1 MSNKDNSTSINK
13 KVFDSKK
20 YFIYAFKR
28 HILNENKILYKKFL
42 PSIREVLLDYIDI
55 YDDVNQNIENK
66 KLQNAKKD
74 IIKSTIFLVK
84 ESIFYTQGIYKEE
97 LDLLINDMKKI
108 ESNLLNSL
116 EEARTYNKCKSV
128 IKKISNDNLYSHL
141 GNIIKNLN
149 NFAEVD
155 RCIECMISEMLY
167 DGYSL
172 KYIENWYNFNIS
184 KELAELNEI
193 NIDIIIDKYKE
204 FSIKEKEYKYYLTIK
219 TMRILDENIYL
230 DYNLVMKKE
239 IFEDITLHNVQDN
252 KDAKNYL
259 NYGGNTYLY
268 TVVLKCRDYYKG
280 LEILIDSLN
289 SYIQMVN
296 YLDENNELT
305 INDKIVVKIDEG
317 KYEKLR
323 KQIYDDVIL
332 FDKSQFIEMFGN
344 PSINDKGWMIDK
356 LSTVVTN
363 IENGKS
369 FICESFSRS
378 GKYPAI
384 LKLSAVTYG
393 IYNANENKALTDESL
408 YVSSVEVKSEDL
420 LFTRKNTPELVGMSA
435 YVYNTEPNLMM
446 PDLIFRF
453 NTNENINK
461 IYLWKLINHDLFREK
476 IKSLSNGSA
485 KSMSNISKQR
495 LMELNIP
502 IPPIELQKQFADFV
516 KQTDKLKFEMEKS
529 LKELEDNF
537 NALMQKAFNGELFN

>member
-1 MSNKDNSTSINK
+1 MKKYRIGELGEIFTGNTPSKKNNEFYESEDIMFIKPDILSSNITIIKQANEYLSEKAREKARIIPKGSLLVSCIGNIGKLGINIEEVAFNQQINAIVHNSKISSSKYLAYLLKYNQKKLESIANAPVVPIINK
-13 KVFDSKK
+13 NQFSN
-20 YFIYAFKR
+20 FE
-28 HILNENKILYKKFL
+28 L
-42 PSIREVLLDYIDI
+42 SIH
-55 YDDVNQNIENK
+55 
-66 KLQNAKKD
+66 
-74 IIKSTIFLVK
+74 
-84 ESIFYTQGIYKEE
+84 EE
-97 LDLLINDMKKI
+97 LEIQSKI
-108 ESNLLNSL
+108 VEILDK
-116 EEARTYNKCKSV
+116 AQ
-128 IKKISNDNLYSHL
+128 
-141 GNIIKNLN
+141 
-149 NFAEVD
+149 
-155 RCIECMISEMLY
+155 
-167 DGYSL
+167 
-172 KYIENWYNFNIS
+172 
-184 KELAELNEI
+184 EL
-193 NIDIIIDKYKE
+193 IDKRKE
-204 FSIKEKEYKYYLTIK
+204 QIK
-219 TMRILDENIYL
+219 TLDE
-230 DYNLVMKKE
+230 LV
-239 IFEDITLHNVQDN
+239 
-252 KDAKNYL
+252 
-259 NYGGNTYLY
+259 
-268 TVVLKCRDYYKG
+268 
-280 LEILIDSLN
+280 
-289 SYIQMVN
+289 
-296 YLDENNELT
+296 
-305 INDKIVVKIDEG
+305 
-317 KYEKLR
+317 
-323 KQIYDDVIL
+323 
-332 FDKSQFIEMFGN
+332 KSQFIEMFGN

>member
-141 GNIIKNLN
+141 GNIIKKLN

-332 FDKSQFIEMFGN
+332 FDKSQFIEMFGDPILN
-344 PSINDKGWMIDK
+344 KKGWETKLLGEVCEMKAGKNIKAADIYPENIGK
-356 LSTVVTN
+356 LYPCYGGNGLRGYVKEYSHDGNIPLIGRQGALCGNVKYAQGKFYATEHAVVTQPKIEMNSYWLYFILEQLDLNRLSTGAAQPGLTV
-363 IENGKS
+363 GK
-369 FICESFSRS
+369 
-378 GKYPAI
+378 
-384 LKLSAVTYG
+384 L
-393 IYNANENKALTDESL
+393 NKVELPIAPIGLQNKFEEFALQ
-408 YVSSVEVKSEDL
+408 
-420 LFTRKNTPELVGMSA
+420 A
-435 YVYNTEPNLMM
+435 
-446 PDLIFRF
+446 
-453 NTNENINK
+453 
-461 IYLWKLINHDLFREK
+461 
-476 IKSLSNGSA
+476 
-485 KSMSNISKQR
+485 
-495 LMELNIP
+495 
-502 IPPIELQKQFADFV
+502 
-516 KQTDKLKFEMEKS
+516 DKLKFK
-529 LKELEDNF
+529 L
-537 NALMQKAFNGELFN
+537 

>member
-1 MSNKDNSTSINK
+1 MEYITVKELFKITKGKKVEEIDYKNENSIRYIQIDDLRNNNNIKHCENINK
-13 KVFDSKK
+13 YV
-20 YFIYAFKR
+20 I
-28 HILNENKILYKKFL
+28 
-42 PSIREVLLDYIDI
+42 
-55 YDDVNQNIENK
+55 
-66 KLQNAKKD
+66 AKK
-74 IIKSTIFLVK
+74 
-84 ESIFYTQGIYKEE
+84 E
-97 LDLLINDMKKI
+97 
-108 ESNLLNSL
+108 
-116 EEARTYNKCKSV
+116 
-128 IKKISNDNLYSHL
+128 
-141 GNIIKNLN
+141 
-149 NFAEVD
+149 
-155 RCIECMISEMLY
+155 
-167 DGYSL
+167 
-172 KYIENWYNFNIS
+172 
-184 KELAELNEI
+184 
-193 NIDIIIDKYKE
+193 DIIIAWDGANAGTIGFGIEGAIGSTLAILRKENKEMDTEFCGLFLRSKSAYLREKCTGATIPHIQRRALEDIKIPKISLNKQIEIKNIINKAQELIDKRKE
-204 FSIKEKEYKYYLTIK
+204 QIQD
-219 TMRILDENIYL
+219 LDE
-230 DYNLVMKKE
+230 LV
-239 IFEDITLHNVQDN
+239 
-252 KDAKNYL
+252 
-259 NYGGNTYLY
+259 
-268 TVVLKCRDYYKG
+268 
-280 LEILIDSLN
+280 
-289 SYIQMVN
+289 
-296 YLDENNELT
+296 
-305 INDKIVVKIDEG
+305 
-317 KYEKLR
+317 
-323 KQIYDDVIL
+323 
-332 FDKSQFIEMFGN
+332 KSQFIEMFGN